1 LPHARDPPI
10 GAAETWAAQRT
21 AAEADPVV
29 LRCCSSRAHAN
40 KRALHAPAIIRHV
53 SIKVGG
59 IHVASVTTGAAQEA
73 LRELGVLA
81 GPVDLADYVVD
92 LCFLTYVKD
101 GLGSQYAAGV
111 GIRPGMVGR
120 KQRRFIINLEVPPE
134 LKDRAGVDVW
144 ITAALEE
151 AAAITRAY
159 LPRKSRQY
167 PADRLA
173 GEIDELRTRWVDH
186 AAGAA

>member
-1 LPHARDPPI
+1 MD
-10 GAAETWAAQRT
+10 AAV
-21 AAEADPVV
+21 ADPGRSALLRLARSSGNRV
-29 LRCCSSRAHAN
+29 LR
-40 KRALHAPAIIRHV
+40 APAIIRHV
-53 SIKVGG
+53 SIKVAG
-59 IHVASVTTGAAQEA
+59 IHVSGVTTGAAREA
-73 LRELGVLA
+73 LRELRELA
-81 GPVDLADYVVD
+81 GALDLADYVID

-101 GLGSQYAAGV
+101 GLGSEYAAGV

-134 LKDRAGVDVW
+134 LTDRAGIDVW

-151 AAAITRAY
+151 AADITRAY

-173 GEIDELRTRWVDH
+173 GEIDELRARWVDH
-186 AAGAA
+186 AAGTA